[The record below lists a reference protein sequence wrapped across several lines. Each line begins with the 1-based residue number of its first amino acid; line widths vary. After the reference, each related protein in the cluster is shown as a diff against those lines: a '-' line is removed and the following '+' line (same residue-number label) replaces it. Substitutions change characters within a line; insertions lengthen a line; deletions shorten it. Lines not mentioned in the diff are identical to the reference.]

1 MQIEYINPVVEAT
14 MSTLKTLVDLDVFQK
29 KASAN
34 TSFQLNETNS
44 FVAVIGM
51 AGAVQGSV
59 VLSFSYKIAREIVG
73 KMIMSEPEN
82 DEEIAD
88 GVGEIVN
95 IIAGNAKTI
104 LSEQNLGLNLS
115 IPNVI
120 QGSDIQVHPP
130 EGVPAIML
138 PFECELGQ
146 FQLQLAFTQPKV
158 KA

>member
-14 MSTLKTLVDLDVFQK
+14 MSTLKTLIDLDVTRKQ
-29 KASAN
+29 ASARA
-34 TSFQLNETNS
+34 TFQLSGKNS

-51 AGAVQGSV
+51 AGSVQGSV
-59 VLSFSYKIAREIVG
+59 VLNFSYEIARDIVG
-73 KMIMSEPEN
+73 KMIMSEPES

-88 GVGEIVN
+88 GVGEVVN

-104 LSEQNLGLNLS
+104 LSEQKLGLNLS

-120 QGSDIQVHPP
+120 QGADIQVHPP
-130 EGVPAIML
+130 EGVPAILL
-138 PFECELGQ
+138 PFDSELGP
-146 FQLQLAFTQPKV
+146 FELQIAFTQPKV